1 LRNEKPIPEAR
12 FQRVPFVICS
22 DNQDR
27 MTASSRRNSSK
38 DMAMRVMNIEDI
50 KLLVTKMLAYVE
62 DVPKITPQELR
73 MITLDGVV

>member
-1 LRNEKPIPEAR
+1 
-12 FQRVPFVICS
+12 VICS
-22 DNQDR
+22 DDQDR
-27 MTASSRRNSSK
+27 ITASPRCNSSK

-50 KLLVTKMLAYVE
+50 KLLVTKILAYVE